1 MFIVLQEY
9 EETEEVECLD
19 EDVAI
24 VSEALNQECTTFT
37 SSASTTSSA
46 HSPVMN
52 QPSGTKR
59 CHDDVE
65 KSPIPKKKGLSS
77 SARLDKSLLIGSAM
91 SEISSRDSTI
101 RERYYNRKITLL
113 QKQTEILEKQA
124 DALVQIAAFVTKTE
138 GI

>member
-1 MFIVLQEY
+1 MFIVLQDY

-24 VSEALNQECTTFT
+24 VSEALNQEFDTLT
-37 SSASTTSSA
+37 SSASTSSA
-46 HSPVMN
+46 RSPVMN
-52 QPSGTKR
+52 QPSGSKR

-65 KSPIPKKKGLSS
+65 KSPIPKKKKLLS

-91 SEISSRDSTI
+91 SEISRRDSSI
-101 RERYYNRKITLL
+101 RERYYNQKITIL
-113 QKQTEILEKQA
+113 QKQNEILEKQA
-124 DALVQIAAFVTKTE
+124 DALVRIAAFLTKTE